1 MKSISY
7 SYRHKILFS
16 KEILFH
22 YIVLSFFPAVD
33 DHFAKALGDT
43 WVKLQKEEYQKKRKE
58 TTDGGRQ
65 KVNVYA
71 A

>member
-1 MKSISY
+1 MTFKFVF
-7 SYRHKILFS
+7 LF
-16 KEILFH
+16 L
-22 YIVLSFFPAVD
+22 LAVD

-43 WVKLQKEEYQKKRKE
+43 WVKLQKEEYQNKRKE
-58 TTDGGRQ
+58 TADGGRQ

>member
-1 MKSISY
+1 MLIF
-7 SYRHKILFS
+7 IIF
-16 KEILFH
+16 FVF
-22 YIVLSFFPAVD
+22 VLAVD

-58 TTDGGRQ
+58 TTAVVDGGRQQ

>member
-1 MKSISY
+1 MKF
-7 SYRHKILFS
+7 KI
-16 KEILFH
+16 
-22 YIVLSFFPAVD
+22 FFFFFTAVD

-43 WVKLQKEEYQKKRKE
+43 WVKLQNEEYQKKRKE
-58 TTDGGRQ
+58 TTTTSDSSRQ

>member
-1 MKSISY
+1 M
-7 SYRHKILFS
+7 
-16 KEILFH
+16 
-22 YIVLSFFPAVD
+22 D

-58 TTDGGRQ
+58 TTTVVDSGSRQQQ

-71 A
+71 V

>member
-1 MKSISY
+1 MADITKLMNN
-7 SYRHKILFS
+7 KKNVFS
-16 KEILFH
+16 
-22 YIVLSFFPAVD
+22 AVD

-58 TTDGGRQ
+58 TAAAAADGRQ